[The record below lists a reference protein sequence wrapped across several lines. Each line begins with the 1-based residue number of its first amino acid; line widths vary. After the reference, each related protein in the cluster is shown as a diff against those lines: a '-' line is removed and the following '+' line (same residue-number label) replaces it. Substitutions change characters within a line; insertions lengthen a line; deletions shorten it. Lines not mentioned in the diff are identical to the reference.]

1 MHLKALN
8 DGSDIN
14 ARDRDFIGRTGEL
27 MTTGKANISEMIYL
41 GDIVTMDEKNPS
53 AKAVAIKDG
62 KILAVG
68 SKVDVL
74 RTMGAATKL
83 IDLDGKT
90 MLPGFI
96 DGHSHFF
103 QAAMIAD
110 YANVSAPPV
119 GTASSI
125 AGIIAVLKEHVARY
139 VLKPGEWLIGYGYD
153 GSALTDG
160 RDAIRDDFD
169 PYFPDNPMVLVH
181 VSGHGCILN
190 SAGFK
195 AVGIDANTPTPP
207 GGVTVRKPGSNEP
220 AGLLLENSWFPVV
233 ALLPKPSSQLLLENL
248 TKAQQMYASN
258 GYTTVQDAP
267 VEPKVMP
274 LYKKAAEEGR
284 FWLDLNGYWE
294 SHLFLQTAKPG
305 ADYRSPQA
313 NHYRIAGVKVIADG
327 SPQGRTAYFTKPYL
341 TCGPGG
347 EKNWRGTPIVPPEH
361 LNAVVKLAYE
371 CEAQVLVHCNGDAAI
386 DMLLDA
392 HKAAGAPDGRRTT
405 VVHSQFVR
413 RDQLDLYVQYG
424 INPSFFTNHA
434 FFWGDVHLENLGEER
449 AYSLSPMKTARAL
462 GLRMTNH
469 SDFLVT
475 PLDPLFILWTAVNR
489 TSRSGKVIGSGE
501 RVSVLDGLK
510 ALTIDGAHQ
519 YFEEGRKGSIEE
531 GKLAD
536 LVILT
541 ANPTKVDAAA
551 IREIKV
557 AETIKEGK
565 TVFQRDATAAALS
578 MAEAVP
584 VGAR

>member
-1 MHLKALN
+1 
-8 DGSDIN
+8 
-14 ARDRDFIGRTGEL
+14 
-27 MTTGKANISEMIYL
+27 MTTGTTIISDMIYL
-41 GDIVTMDEKNPS
+41 GGDIITMDENNPM
-53 AKAVAIKDG
+53 AEAVAVKDG
-62 KILAVG
+62 LILAVG
-68 SKVDVL
+68 PKDDVL
-74 RTMGAATKL
+74 KTKGAATQIVNL
-83 IDLDGKT
+83 GGKT

-125 AGIIAVLKEHVARY
+125 AGIIAVLKEHVAQQA
-139 VLKPGEWLIGYGYD
+139 LKPGEWLIGYGYD

-160 RDAIRDDFD
+160 RDATRDDFD

-181 VSGHGCILN
+181 VSGHGCVLN

-220 AGLLLENSWFPVV
+220 AGLLMENSMFPILM
-233 ALLPKPSSQLLLENL
+233 ALPKPSPQVLLEHL
-248 TKAQQMYASN
+248 TTAQQMYASN

-267 VEPKVMP
+267 IDPKVMP
-274 LYKKAAEEGR
+274 LYQKAADEGR
-284 FWLDLNGYWE
+284 FFLDLNGYWE
-294 SHLFLQTAKPG
+294 SHQFLATAKPG
-305 ADYRSPQA
+305 TDYRSPRA
-313 NHYRIAGVKVIADG
+313 GHYRLAGVKVIADG

-341 TCGPGG
+341 TGGPGG

-361 LNAVVKLAYE
+361 LNAVVKLAYD
-371 CEAQVLVHCNGDAAI
+371 CDAQVLVHCNGDAAI

-392 HKAAGAPDGRRTT
+392 HKAAGAPHGRRTT

-413 RDQLDLYVQYG
+413 RDQLELYVQYG
-424 INPSFFTNHA
+424 INASFFTNHA
-434 FFWGDVHLENLGEER
+434 FFWGDVHMQNLGQER
-449 AYSLSPMKTARAL
+449 AYFLSPMKTARAL

-475 PLDPLFILWTAVNR
+475 PLDPMFILWTAVNR
-489 TSRSGKVIGSGE
+489 TSRSGQIIGPDE
-501 RVSVLDGLK
+501 RISVLDGLK

-519 YFEEGRKGSIEE
+519 YFEENRKGSIEV

-541 ANPTKVDAAA
+541 ANPTKVDPAA
-551 IREIKV
+551 IKAIKV
-557 AETIKEGK
+557 AETIKGGK
-565 TVFQRDATAAALS
+565 SVFRRASPATTPP
-578 MAEAVP
+578 MAQEVLI
-584 VGAR
+584 GAR

>member
-1 MHLKALN
+1 
-8 DGSDIN
+8 
-14 ARDRDFIGRTGEL
+14 
-27 MTTGKANISEMIYL
+27 MTTGTTIISDMIYL
-41 GDIVTMDEKNPS
+41 GGDIITMDENNPM
-53 AKAVAIKDG
+53 AEAVAVKDG
-62 KILAVG
+62 LILAVG
-68 SKVDVL
+68 PKDDVL
-74 RTMGAATKL
+74 KTKGAATQIVNL
-83 IDLDGKT
+83 GGKT

-125 AGIIAVLKEHVARY
+125 AGIIAVLKEHVAQQA
-139 VLKPGEWLIGYGYD
+139 LKPGEWLIGYGYD

-160 RDAIRDDFD
+160 RDATRDDFD

-181 VSGHGCILN
+181 VSGHGCVLN

-220 AGLLLENSWFPVV
+220 AGLLMENSMFPILM
-233 ALLPKPSSQLLLENL
+233 ALPKPSPQVLLEHL
-248 TKAQQMYASN
+248 TTAQQMYASN

-267 VEPKVMP
+267 IDPKVMP
-274 LYKKAAEEGR
+274 LYQKAADEGR
-284 FWLDLNGYWE
+284 FFLDLNGYWE
-294 SHLFLQTAKPG
+294 SHQFLATAKPG
-305 ADYRSPQA
+305 TDYRSPRA
-313 NHYRIAGVKVIADG
+313 GHYRLAGVKVIADG

-341 TCGPGG
+341 TGGPGG

-361 LNAVVKLAYE
+361 LNAVVKLAYD
-371 CEAQVLVHCNGDAAI
+371 CDAQVLVHCNGDAAI

-392 HKAAGAPDGRRTT
+392 HKAAGAPHGRRTT

-424 INPSFFTNHA
+424 INASFFTNHA
-434 FFWGDVHLENLGEER
+434 FFWGDVHMQNLGQER
-449 AYSLSPMKTARAL
+449 AYFLSPMKTARAL

-475 PLDPLFILWTAVNR
+475 PLDPMFILWTAVNR
-489 TSRSGKVIGSGE
+489 TSRSGQIIGPDE
-501 RVSVLDGLK
+501 RISVLDGLK

-519 YFEEGRKGSIEE
+519 YFEENRKGSIEV

-541 ANPTKVDAAA
+541 ANPTKVDPAA
-551 IREIKV
+551 IKAIKV
-557 AETIKEGK
+557 AETIKGGK
-565 TVFQRDATAAALS
+565 SVFRRASPATTPP
-578 MAEAVP
+578 MAQEVLI
-584 VGAR
+584 GAR

>member
-1 MHLKALN
+1 
-8 DGSDIN
+8 
-14 ARDRDFIGRTGEL
+14 
-27 MTTGKANISEMIYL
+27 MTTGTTIISDMIYL
-41 GDIVTMDEKNPS
+41 GGDIITMDENNPM
-53 AKAVAIKDG
+53 AEAVAVKDG
-62 KILAVG
+62 LILAVG
-68 SKVDVL
+68 PKDDVL
-74 RTMGAATKL
+74 KTKGAATQIVNL
-83 IDLDGKT
+83 GGTT

-125 AGIIAVLKEHVARY
+125 AGIIAVLKEHVAQQA
-139 VLKPGEWLIGYGYD
+139 LKPGEWLIGYGYD

-160 RDAIRDDFD
+160 RDATRDDFD

-181 VSGHGCILN
+181 VSGHGCVLN

-195 AVGIDANTPTPP
+195 AVSIDANTPTPP

-220 AGLLLENSWFPVV
+220 AGLLMENSMFPILM
-233 ALLPKPSSQLLLENL
+233 ALPKPSPQVLLEHL
-248 TKAQQMYASN
+248 TTAQQMYASN

-267 VEPKVMP
+267 IDPKVMP
-274 LYKKAAEEGR
+274 LYQKAADEGR
-284 FWLDLNGYWE
+284 FFLDLNGYWE
-294 SHLFLQTAKPG
+294 SHQFLATAKPG
-305 ADYRSPQA
+305 TDYRSPRA
-313 NHYRIAGVKVIADG
+313 GHYRLAGVKVIADG

-341 TCGPGG
+341 TGGPGG

-361 LNAVVKLAYE
+361 LNAVVKLAYD
-371 CEAQVLVHCNGDAAI
+371 CDAQVLVHCNGDAAI

-392 HKAAGAPDGRRTT
+392 HKAAGAPHGRRTT

-413 RDQLDLYVQYG
+413 RDQLELYVQYG
-424 INPSFFTNHA
+424 INASFFTNHA
-434 FFWGDVHLENLGEER
+434 FFWGDVHMQNLGQER
-449 AYSLSPMKTARAL
+449 AYFLSPMKTARAL

-475 PLDPLFILWTAVNR
+475 PLDPMFILWTAVNR
-489 TSRSGKVIGSGE
+489 TSRSGQIIGPDE
-501 RVSVLDGLK
+501 RISVLDGLK

-519 YFEEGRKGSIEE
+519 YFEENRKGSIEV

-541 ANPTKVDAAA
+541 ANPTKVDPAA
-551 IREIKV
+551 IKAIKV
-557 AETIKEGK
+557 AETIKGGK
-565 TVFQRDATAAALS
+565 SVFRRASPATTPP
-578 MAEAVP
+578 MAQEVLI
-584 VGAR
+584 GAR

>member
-1 MHLKALN
+1 
-8 DGSDIN
+8 
-14 ARDRDFIGRTGEL
+14 
-27 MTTGKANISEMIYL
+27 MTTGTTIISDMIYL
-41 GDIVTMDEKNPS
+41 GGDIITMDENNS
-53 AKAVAIKDG
+53 MAEAVAVKDG
-62 KILAVG
+62 LILAVG
-68 SKVDVL
+68 PKDDVL
-74 RTMGAATKL
+74 KTKGAATQIVNL
-83 IDLDGKT
+83 GGKT

-125 AGIIAVLKEHVARY
+125 AGIIAVLKEHVAQQA
-139 VLKPGEWLIGYGYD
+139 LKPGEWLIGYGYD

-160 RDAIRDDFD
+160 RDATRDDFD

-181 VSGHGCILN
+181 VSGHGCVLN

-220 AGLLLENSWFPVV
+220 AGLLMENSMFPILM
-233 ALLPKPSSQLLLENL
+233 ALPKPSPQVLLEHL
-248 TKAQQMYASN
+248 TTAQQMYASN

-267 VEPKVMP
+267 IDPKVMP
-274 LYKKAAEEGR
+274 LYQKAADEGR
-284 FWLDLNGYWE
+284 FFLDLNGYWE
-294 SHLFLQTAKPG
+294 SHQFLAAAKPG
-305 ADYRSPQA
+305 TDYRSPRA
-313 NHYRIAGVKVIADG
+313 GHYRLAGVKVIADG

-371 CEAQVLVHCNGDAAI
+371 CDAQILVHCNGDAAI

-392 HKAAGAPDGRRTT
+392 HKAAGAPHGRRTT

-424 INPSFFTNHA
+424 INASFFTNHA
-434 FFWGDVHLENLGEER
+434 FFWGDVHMQNLGKER
-449 AYSLSPMKTARAL
+449 AYFLSPMKTARAL

-475 PLDPLFILWTAVNR
+475 PLDPMFILWTAVNR
-489 TSRSGKVIGSGE
+489 TSRSGQIIGPDE
-501 RVSVLDGLK
+501 RISVLDGLK

-519 YFEEGRKGSIEE
+519 YFEENRKGSIEV

-541 ANPTKVDAAA
+541 ANPTKVDPAA
-551 IREIKV
+551 IKAIKV
-557 AETIKEGK
+557 AETIKGGK
-565 TVFQRDATAAALS
+565 SVFRRASPATTPP
-578 MAEAVP
+578 MAQEVLI
-584 VGAR
+584 GAR

>member
-1 MHLKALN
+1 
-8 DGSDIN
+8 
-14 ARDRDFIGRTGEL
+14 
-27 MTTGKANISEMIYL
+27 MTTGTTTTADTIYL
-41 GDIVTMDEKNPS
+41 GGDIITMDEKYP
-53 AKAVAIKDG
+53 AADAVAIKDG

-68 SKVDVL
+68 SKADVL
-74 RTMGAATKL
+74 KTGGAFTD
-83 IDLDGKT
+83 IVDLGGRT

-125 AGIIAVLKEHVARY
+125 AGIIRVLKEHVAKKP
-139 VLKPGEWLIGYGYD
+139 LKPGEWLIGYGYD
-153 GSALTDG
+153 GSALSDG
-160 RDAIRDDFD
+160 REATRDDFD

-181 VSGHGCILN
+181 VSGHGCVLN

-220 AGLLLENSWFPVV
+220 AGLLMENSMFPI
-233 ALLPKPSSQLLLENL
+233 LLHLPKPSPELLLEHL
-248 TKAQQMYASN
+248 TTAQQMYASS

-267 VEPKVMP
+267 IEPKVMP
-274 LYKKAAEEGR
+274 LYQKAADEGR
-284 FWLDLNGYWE
+284 FFLDLNGYWE
-294 SHLFLQTAKPG
+294 SHTFLSTAKPG
-305 ADYRSPQA
+305 TDYRTPRA
-313 NHYRIAGVKVIADG
+313 NHYRLAGVKIIADG
-327 SPQGRTAYFTKPYL
+327 SPQGRTAFFTKPYL
-341 TCGPGG
+341 TGGPGG

-371 CEAQVLVHCNGDAAI
+371 CGAQVLVHCNGDAAI
-386 DMLLDA
+386 DMVLDA
-392 HKAAGAPDGRRTT
+392 HQAAGAPEGRRTT

-413 RDQLDLYVQYG
+413 RDQLDLYAKYE
-424 INPSFFTNHA
+424 IKPSFFTNHA
-434 FFWGDVHLENLGEER
+434 FFWGDVHVENLGEER
-449 AYSLSPMKTARAL
+449 AFFLSPMKTARGL

-475 PLDPLFILWTAVNR
+475 PLDPMFILWTAVNR
-489 TSRSGKVIGSGE
+489 TSRSGRVIGADE
-501 RVSVLDGLK
+501 RISPLDGLK

-519 YFEEGRKGSIEE
+519 YFEEDRKGSIEA

-541 ANPTKVDAAA
+541 ANPLKVDAAT
-551 IREIKV
+551 IKDIKV
-557 AETIKEGK
+557 AETIKGGK
-565 TVFQRDATAAALS
+565 TVFKRETPAAAS
-578 MAEAVP
+578 SRAEPELVA
-584 VGAR
+584 AR

>member
-1 MHLKALN
+1 
-8 DGSDIN
+8 
-14 ARDRDFIGRTGEL
+14 
-27 MTTGKANISEMIYL
+27 MTTGTTIISDMIYL
-41 GDIVTMDEKNPS
+41 GGDIITMDENNPM
-53 AKAVAIKDG
+53 AEAVAVKDG
-62 KILAVG
+62 LILAVG
-68 SKVDVL
+68 PKDDVL
-74 RTMGAATKL
+74 KTKGAATQIVNL
-83 IDLDGKT
+83 GGKT

-125 AGIIAVLKEHVARY
+125 AGIIAVLKEHVAQQA
-139 VLKPGEWLIGYGYD
+139 LKPGEWLIGYGYD

-160 RDAIRDDFD
+160 RGATRDDFD

-181 VSGHGCILN
+181 VSGHGCVLN

-220 AGLLLENSWFPVV
+220 AGLLMENSMFPILM
-233 ALLPKPSSQLLLENL
+233 ALPKPSPQVLLEHL
-248 TKAQQMYASN
+248 TTAQQMYASN

-267 VEPKVMP
+267 IDPKVMP
-274 LYKKAAEEGR
+274 LYQKAADEGR
-284 FWLDLNGYWE
+284 FFLDLNGYWE
-294 SHLFLQTAKPG
+294 SHQFLATAKPG
-305 ADYRSPQA
+305 TDYRSPRA
-313 NHYRIAGVKVIADG
+313 GHYRLAGVKVIADG

-341 TCGPGG
+341 TGGPGG

-361 LNAVVKLAYE
+361 LNAVVKLAYD
-371 CEAQVLVHCNGDAAI
+371 CDAQVLVHCNGDAAI

-392 HKAAGAPDGRRTT
+392 HKAAGAPHGRRTT

-424 INPSFFTNHA
+424 INASFFTNHA
-434 FFWGDVHLENLGEER
+434 FFWGDVHMQNLGQER
-449 AYSLSPMKTARAL
+449 AYFLSPMKTARAL

-475 PLDPLFILWTAVNR
+475 PLDPMFILWTAVNR
-489 TSRSGKVIGSGE
+489 TSRSGQIIGPDE
-501 RVSVLDGLK
+501 RISVLDGLK

-519 YFEEGRKGSIEE
+519 YFEDNRKGSIEV

-541 ANPTKVDAAA
+541 ANPTKVDPAA
-551 IREIKV
+551 IKAIKV
-557 AETIKEGK
+557 AETIKGGK
-565 TVFQRDATAAALS
+565 SVFRRASPATTPP
-578 MAEAVP
+578 MAQEVLI
-584 VGAR
+584 GAR

>member
-1 MHLKALN
+1 
-8 DGSDIN
+8 
-14 ARDRDFIGRTGEL
+14 
-27 MTTGKANISEMIYL
+27 MTTGTTIISDMIYL
-41 GDIVTMDEKNPS
+41 GGDIITMDENNPM
-53 AKAVAIKDG
+53 AEAVAVKDG
-62 KILAVG
+62 LILAVG
-68 SKVDVL
+68 PKDDVL
-74 RTMGAATKL
+74 KTKGAATQIVNL
-83 IDLDGKT
+83 GGKT

-125 AGIIAVLKEHVARY
+125 AGIIAVLKEHVAQQA
-139 VLKPGEWLIGYGYD
+139 LKPGEWLIGYGYD

-160 RDAIRDDFD
+160 RDATRDDFD

-181 VSGHGCILN
+181 VSGHGCVLN

-220 AGLLLENSWFPVV
+220 AGLLMENSMFPILM
-233 ALLPKPSSQLLLENL
+233 ALPKPSPQVLLEHL
-248 TKAQQMYASN
+248 TTAQQMYASN

-267 VEPKVMP
+267 IDPKVMP
-274 LYKKAAEEGR
+274 LYQKAADEGR
-284 FWLDLNGYWE
+284 FFLDLNGYWE
-294 SHLFLQTAKPG
+294 SHQFLATAKPG
-305 ADYRSPQA
+305 TDYRSPRA
-313 NHYRIAGVKVIADG
+313 GHYRLAGVKVIADG

-341 TCGPGG
+341 TGGPGG

-361 LNAVVKLAYE
+361 LNAVVKLAYD
-371 CEAQVLVHCNGDAAI
+371 CDAQVLVHCNGDAAI

-392 HKAAGAPDGRRTT
+392 HKAAGAPHGRRTT

-424 INPSFFTNHA
+424 INASFFTNHA
-434 FFWGDVHLENLGEER
+434 FFWGDVHMQNLGQER
-449 AYSLSPMKTARAL
+449 AYFLSPMKTARAL

-475 PLDPLFILWTAVNR
+475 PLDPMFILWTAVNR
-489 TSRSGKVIGSGE
+489 TSRSGQIIGPDE
-501 RVSVLDGLK
+501 RISVLDGLK

-519 YFEEGRKGSIEE
+519 YFEDNRKGSIEV

-541 ANPTKVDAAA
+541 ANPTKVDPAA
-551 IREIKV
+551 IKAIKV
-557 AETIKEGK
+557 AETIKGGK
-565 TVFQRDATAAALS
+565 SVFRRASPATTPP
-578 MAEAVP
+578 MAQEVLI
-584 VGAR
+584 GAR

>member
-1 MHLKALN
+1 
-8 DGSDIN
+8 
-14 ARDRDFIGRTGEL
+14 
-27 MTTGKANISEMIYL
+27 MTTGTTIISDMIYL
-41 GDIVTMDEKNPS
+41 GGDIITMDENNPM
-53 AKAVAIKDG
+53 AEAVAVKDG
-62 KILAVG
+62 LILAVG
-68 SKVDVL
+68 PKDDVL
-74 RTMGAATKL
+74 KTKGAATQIVNL
-83 IDLDGKT
+83 GGTT

-125 AGIIAVLKEHVARY
+125 AGIIAVLKEHVAQQA
-139 VLKPGEWLIGYGYD
+139 LKPGEWLIGYGYD

-160 RDAIRDDFD
+160 RDATRDDFD

-181 VSGHGCILN
+181 VSGHGCVLN

-220 AGLLLENSWFPVV
+220 AGLLMENSMFPILM
-233 ALLPKPSSQLLLENL
+233 ALPKPSPQVLLEHL
-248 TKAQQMYASN
+248 TTAQQMYASN

-267 VEPKVMP
+267 IDPKVMP
-274 LYKKAAEEGR
+274 LYQKAADEGR
-284 FWLDLNGYWE
+284 FFLDLNGYWE
-294 SHLFLQTAKPG
+294 SHQFLATAKPG
-305 ADYRSPQA
+305 TDYRSPRA
-313 NHYRIAGVKVIADG
+313 GHYRLAGVKVIADG

-371 CEAQVLVHCNGDAAI
+371 CDAQVLVHCNGDAAI

-392 HKAAGAPDGRRTT
+392 HKAAGAPHGRRTT

-424 INPSFFTNHA
+424 INASFFTNHA
-434 FFWGDVHLENLGEER
+434 FFWGDVHMQNLGQER
-449 AYSLSPMKTARAL
+449 AYFLSPMKTARAL

-475 PLDPLFILWTAVNR
+475 PLDPMFILWTAVNR
-489 TSRSGKVIGSGE
+489 TSRSGQIIGPDE
-501 RVSVLDGLK
+501 RISVLDGLK

-519 YFEEGRKGSIEE
+519 YFEDNRKGSIEV

-541 ANPTKVDAAA
+541 ANPTKVDPAA
-551 IREIKV
+551 IKAIKV
-557 AETIKEGK
+557 AETIKGGK
-565 TVFQRDATAAALS
+565 SVFRRASPATTPP
-578 MAEAVP
+578 MAQEVLI
-584 VGAR
+584 GAR

>member
-1 MHLKALN
+1 
-8 DGSDIN
+8 
-14 ARDRDFIGRTGEL
+14 
-27 MTTGKANISEMIYL
+27 MTTGTTIISDMIYL
-41 GDIVTMDEKNPS
+41 GGDIITMDENNPM
-53 AKAVAIKDG
+53 AEAVAVKDG
-62 KILAVG
+62 LILAVG
-68 SKVDVL
+68 PKDDVL
-74 RTMGAATKL
+74 KTKGAATQIVNL
-83 IDLDGKT
+83 GGKT

-125 AGIIAVLKEHVARY
+125 AGIIAVLKEHVAQQA
-139 VLKPGEWLIGYGYD
+139 LKPGEWLIGYGYD

-160 RDAIRDDFD
+160 RDATRDDFD

-181 VSGHGCILN
+181 VSGHGCVLN

-220 AGLLLENSWFPVV
+220 AGLLMENSMFPILM
-233 ALLPKPSSQLLLENL
+233 ALPKPSPQVLLEHL
-248 TKAQQMYASN
+248 TTAQQMYASN

-267 VEPKVMP
+267 IDPKVMP
-274 LYKKAAEEGR
+274 LYQKAADEGR
-284 FWLDLNGYWE
+284 FFLDLNGYWE
-294 SHLFLQTAKPG
+294 SHQFLATAKPG
-305 ADYRSPQA
+305 TDYRSPRA
-313 NHYRIAGVKVIADG
+313 GHYRLAGVKVIADG

-341 TCGPGG
+341 TGGPGG

-361 LNAVVKLAYE
+361 LNAVVKLAYD
-371 CEAQVLVHCNGDAAI
+371 CDAQVLVHCNGDAAI
-386 DMLLDA
+386 DMPLDA
-392 HKAAGAPDGRRTT
+392 HKAAGAPHGRRTT

-424 INPSFFTNHA
+424 INASFFTNHA
-434 FFWGDVHLENLGEER
+434 FFWGDVHMQNLGQER
-449 AYSLSPMKTARAL
+449 AYFLSPMKTARAL

-475 PLDPLFILWTAVNR
+475 PLDPMFILWTAVNR
-489 TSRSGKVIGSGE
+489 TSRSGQIIGPDE
-501 RVSVLDGLK
+501 RISVLDGLK

-519 YFEEGRKGSIEE
+519 YFEDNRKGSIEV

-541 ANPTKVDAAA
+541 ANPTKVDPAA
-551 IREIKV
+551 IKAIKV

-565 TVFQRDATAAALS
+565 SVFRRASPATTPP
-578 MAEAVP
+578 MAQEVLI
-584 VGAR
+584 GAR

>member
-1 MHLKALN
+1 
-8 DGSDIN
+8 
-14 ARDRDFIGRTGEL
+14 
-27 MTTGKANISEMIYL
+27 MTTGTTIISDMIYL
-41 GDIVTMDEKNPS
+41 GGDIITMDENNPM
-53 AKAVAIKDG
+53 AEAVAVKDG
-62 KILAVG
+62 LILAVG
-68 SKVDVL
+68 PKDDVL
-74 RTMGAATKL
+74 KTKGAATQIVNL
-83 IDLDGKT
+83 GGKT

-125 AGIIAVLKEHVARY
+125 AGIIAVLKEHVAQQA
-139 VLKPGEWLIGYGYD
+139 LKSGEWLIGYGYD

-160 RDAIRDDFD
+160 RDATRDDFD

-181 VSGHGCILN
+181 VSGHGCVLN

-220 AGLLLENSWFPVV
+220 AGLLMENSMFPILM
-233 ALLPKPSSQLLLENL
+233 ALPKPSPQVLLEHL
-248 TKAQQMYASN
+248 TTAQQMYASN

-267 VEPKVMP
+267 IEPKVMP
-274 LYKKAAEEGR
+274 LYQKAADEGR
-284 FWLDLNGYWE
+284 FFLDLNGYWE
-294 SHLFLQTAKPG
+294 SHQFLAAAKPG
-305 ADYRSPQA
+305 TDYRSPRA
-313 NHYRIAGVKVIADG
+313 GHYRLAGVKVIADG

-371 CEAQVLVHCNGDAAI
+371 CDAQILVHCNGDAAI

-392 HKAAGAPDGRRTT
+392 HKAAGAPHGRRTT

-413 RDQLDLYVQYG
+413 RDQLELYVQYG
-424 INPSFFTNHA
+424 INASFFTNHA
-434 FFWGDVHLENLGEER
+434 FFWGDVHMQNLGKER
-449 AYSLSPMKTARAL
+449 AYFLSPMKTARAL

-475 PLDPLFILWTAVNR
+475 PLDPMFILWTAVNR
-489 TSRSGKVIGSGE
+489 TSRSGQIIGPDE
-501 RVSVLDGLK
+501 RISVLDGLK

-519 YFEEGRKGSIEE
+519 YFEENRKGSIEV

-541 ANPTKVDAAA
+541 ANPTKVDPAA
-551 IREIKV
+551 IKAIKV

-565 TVFQRDATAAALS
+565 SVFRRASPATTPP
-578 MAEAVP
+578 MAQEVLI
-584 VGAR
+584 GAR